1 MVVVCFSKNISYGLV
16 RTVRSYRGQI
26 EPVRMSRK
34 RKQDFLLKQKS
45 AQLNEMTEEPAT
57 QRLY

>member
-1 MVVVCFSKNISYGLV
+1 
-16 RTVRSYRGQI
+16 
-26 EPVRMSRK
+26 MSRK

-57 QRLY
+57 QRLYWEFFPFFISFKGLKMTSREIDTAFSEIF